1 MLDILIY
8 RMDEAFFSMIKNEVR
23 SYLHSVENLRCS
35 FLNIFIVVI

>member
-1 MLDILIY
+1 MWAVLMY

-35 FLNIFIVVI
+35 FFVFSTVVT